1 MKRKRTREKEREFFQ
16 LQLKSRRDKHTHRSR
31 ISRVRLALRE
41 EGRFTFDDIY
51 ILFTQRY
58 RFIYFTDNLTA
69 NRLPT
74 RFFNLFLMLYTLCRC
89 NVLIILLL
97 FDLKQAQ
104 TCSNMQNWHAL
115 TCTRQILGNV
125 SCSEGNTHSMP
136 TYHLDSPC
144 WTN

>member
-1 MKRKRTREKEREFFQ
+1 MQCNQIQFHSIQTRHSKEGAISKEKKNKTEKEREFFQ

-74 RFFNLFLMLYTLCRC
+74 HFFNLFLMLYTLCR
-89 NVLIILLL
+89 
-97 FDLKQAQ
+97 
-104 TCSNMQNWHAL
+104 
-115 TCTRQILGNV
+115 
-125 SCSEGNTHSMP
+125 
-136 TYHLDSPC
+136 
-144 WTN
+144 